1 MPGSMR
7 MTPATR
13 TVVEALAED
22 LMGWHHGYDLMTRTG
37 LKSGSLYPI
46 LIRLDERGF
55 LEASWEK
62 DGPPGRPPRHL
73 YRLTSAGRDLVN
85 HVKAQAKRQAAQKP
99 YRLGEARW
107 ARA

>member
-1 MPGSMR
+1 

-13 TVVEALAED
+13 AVVEALADD
-22 LMGWHHGYDLMTRTG
+22 LSGWHHGYDLMARTG

-55 LEASWEK
+55 LEASWER

-73 YRLTSAGRDLVN
+73 YRLTSAGRELVDQ
-85 HVKAQAKRQAAQKP
+85 VKARAVRAAPPKS

-107 ARA
+107 ART